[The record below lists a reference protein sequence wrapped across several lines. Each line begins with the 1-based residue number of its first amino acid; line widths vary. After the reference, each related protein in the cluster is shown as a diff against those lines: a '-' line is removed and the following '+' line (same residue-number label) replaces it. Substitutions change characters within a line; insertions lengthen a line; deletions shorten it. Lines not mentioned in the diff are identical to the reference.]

1 MSETKV
7 ETQISEILAL
17 PRKIREKMTDIMLMQ
32 KRINESEYELRQW
45 KATQIQHI
53 SAISDE
59 NGKKVFS
66 NEKLRQAELE
76 RKKAT
81 SQKYRDLHD
90 AREEYSELQE
100 KDKIELEYLRYQFR
114 ALETYTRFLQATSE
128 TSRWRW

>member
-1 MSETKV
+1 MSETKF
-7 ETQISEILAL
+7 ETQIEEVLVL
-17 PRKIREKMTDIMLMQ
+17 PGQIKEKMTDIMLMQ
-32 KRINESEYELRQW
+32 KRINEVEYELRQW
-45 KATQIQHI
+45 KAELIQHI
-53 SAISDE
+53 STAVDE
-59 NGKKVFS
+59 NDKKIFS